1 MRDAIRH
8 VVARTDPRV
17 AVGSLITMDAM
28 EARHVSPFRMV
39 ASMLAVLAFV
49 TMTIA
54 VVGLYGLIAYGV
66 AQRTR
71 EIGVRMALG
80 ARPLDILSQIGGG
93 ALELTALGVLFGVAG
108 AAAFARLLTS
118 MLYGVTASDPATF
131 AIVALGLLGVS
142 LIAALVPSWRAAR
155 VDPTVALRA

>member
-1 MRDAIRH
+1 
-8 VVARTDPRV
+8 
-17 AVGSLITMDAM
+17 
-28 EARHVSPFRMV
+28 MV

-155 VDPTVALRA
+155 VDPTVALTA